1 MKKCNKENKICE
13 KKFCAIMFST
23 NGVVFLANESDDLE
37 EILDCKWVYEQTV
50 LDGTNGYLIDLG
62 VESEI
67 VRIII
72 TDRKMLHTYWD
83 SNDLDLD
90 SVLADHVMRANPDSE
105 DGKFTPADR
114 ILADLLQDGS
124 DGKLAAGIAET
135 IINEWQSTAERHSV
149 ELVFEMLTGISFH
162 EFLVRCKESG
172 SKENQ

>member
-1 MKKCNKENKICE
+1 MKKCNEENKICE
-13 KKFCAIMFST
+13 KKFCAIMYSAD
-23 NGVVFLANESDDLE
+23 GAVFLAKESDDLE
-37 EILDCKWVYEQTV
+37 EILDCKWVYEKTV
-50 LDGTNGYLIDLG
+50 LDGVNGHLMDLG

-67 VRIII
+67 IRIII

-83 SNDLDLD
+83 SDDLD
-90 SVLADHVMRANPDSE
+90 SVLADYVMRANPDSE
-105 DGKFTPADR
+105 DGKFTPADH

-149 ELVFEMLTGISFH
+149 ELVFETLTGISFH
-162 EFLVRCKESG
+162 EFLVRCKEDG

>member
-1 MKKCNKENKICE
+1 MKECNKENKICE
-13 KKFCAIMFST
+13 KKFCAIMFSA

-37 EILDCKWVYEQTV
+37 EILDCKRVYEQTV

-62 VESEI
+62 VESKI
-67 VRIII
+67 LRIII

-83 SNDLDLD
+83 SDDVD

-114 ILADLLQDGS
+114 ILVDLLQDGS
-124 DGKLAAGIAET
+124 DGKLAARTAET
-135 IINEWQSTAERHSV
+135 IINEWQSTAEKHSV
-149 ELVFEMLTGISFH
+149 ELVFETLTGISFH
-162 EFLVRCKESG
+162 EFLVRCKEDG